1 MAAHGRVGMDDVTV
15 RLRDAA
21 MTLEDLQS
29 LLGGRE
35 QLDHVLH
42 RLAGAAVRTIP
53 DASAVSVTVLRDG
66 ADPYTAAST
75 DDVAVAIDAGQ
86 YASGEGPCL
95 EAARERHPVRVA
107 IEEIRERWPVFAAS
121 ADRAG
126 MRSSMSAPLLLGDE
140 PMLGSLNVYGHAGH
154 AFDLLDEA
162 LITLFT
168 TAASAA
174 IVNARRYVR
183 ARERAEE
190 MTLALTSRAEIDQ
203 AKGVMMA
210 RHGISAEQ
218 AFEMLVLQSQR
229 TNTKLRDV
237 ARAMIDSVT
246 RPG

>member
-1 MAAHGRVGMDDVTV
+1 MNDVTD

-29 LLGGRE
+29 LLGGKE
-35 QLDHVLH
+35 QLDRVLH

-53 DASAVSVTVLRDG
+53 GASAVSVTVLREG
-66 ADPYTAAST
+66 EAPYTAATT
-75 DDVAVAIDAGQ
+75 DDAVVAIDRDQ
-86 YASGEGPCL
+86 YAAGEGPCL
-95 EAARERHPVRVA
+95 AAARERHPVRVGV
-107 IEEIRERWPVFAAS
+107 EEIRERWPAFAAS
-121 ADRAG
+121 SDRAG
-126 MRSSMSAPLLLGDE
+126 IRSYLSAPLLLGDE
-140 PMLGSLNVYGHAGH
+140 PMLGSLNIYGHERD
-154 AFDLLDEA
+154 AFDPLDEA

-183 ARERAEE
+183 ARDRAEE

-210 RHGISAEQ
+210 RHGIGAER

-237 ARAMIDSVT
+237 ARALLDSVT
-246 RPG
+246 RSA